1 MVVNDS
7 MLLREFL
14 SDIVSSHPSFE
25 LCGTARDG
33 EDALSKLP
41 HLNPDVIL
49 LDLEMPNM
57 DGMTFLE
64 RVMKD
69 QPRAIIAV
77 SAYAEYGVGE
87 IVFDSLDM
95 GAVDFLAIPSSGLAD
110 NENLR
115 AELISKIDM
124 AGKIDP
130 GQIVPKLSTRPQIV
144 DHRNPETAELSA
156 SRMLTIIGAST
167 GGPRVIS
174 ELLSKLPADLPACV
188 LVVQHMP
195 PTFTK
200 TFARH
205 LGSVSSLVVREA
217 SDGDKL
223 KDGIVYVAPGDFHM
237 TVTKERTIKLEKTQ
251 KLHGVRPS
259 INVSMI
265 TGSEVFGPNT
275 IGILLTGMGQDGA
288 FGMKLIKQR
297 GGRTVA
303 QDQSTSIVYGMPKA
317 AADLGAVDVL
327 ATPDAIA
334 GLLCE
339 YAMKA
344 RKEEARRVS

>member
-1 MVVNDS
+1 
-7 MLLREFL
+7 
-14 SDIVSSHPSFE
+14 
-25 LCGTARDG
+25 
-33 EDALSKLP
+33 
-41 HLNPDVIL
+41 
-49 LDLEMPNM
+49 M
-57 DGMTFLE
+57 DGMTFIE
-64 RVMKD
+64 RVMKE

-87 IVFDSLDM
+87 IVFDSLDK
-95 GAVDFLAIPSSGLAD
+95 GAVDFLAIPSSGLLDNQNLKAD
-110 NENLR
+110 
-115 AELISKIDM
+115 LISKIDM

-130 GQIVPKLSTRPQIV
+130 SQIVSRIKTRPQNIGHKHPEATESSTSRVLIV
-144 DHRNPETAELSA
+144 
-156 SRMLTIIGAST
+156 IGAST
-167 GGPRVIS
+167 GGPKVIT

-188 LVVQHMP
+188 LVIQHMP

-205 LGSVSSLVVREA
+205 LGSVSALVVREA
-217 SDGDKL
+217 CDGDKL
-223 KDGIVYVAPGDFHM
+223 KDGIAYVAPGDFHM
-237 TVTKERTIKLEKTQ
+237 TVTKERTIKLTKTQ

-275 IGILLTGMGQDGA
+275 MGILLTGMGQDGA

-327 ATPDAIA
+327 APSDAIPD
-334 GLLCE
+334 LLCE
-339 YAMKA
+339 YAMN
-344 RKEEARRVS
+344 RKEAARSV